1 MSIENLPTRDR
12 ILAACLELLENG
24 STARMSDIAKRAGV
38 SRQAVYLHF
47 TSRAE
52 LLIETTF
59 YLDRLHRSDERLA
72 PSRTAATGRA
82 RLDAFIA
89 AWAGY
94 LPIVWPL
101 LNALR
106 AMGPGDAEAQA
117 AVAQRMQDL
126 KEGCAAAITA
136 LERDGALSPAYAP
149 QHATDLLWAALQ
161 PEIWHRLVAD
171 CGWTQDQYA
180 ALIAQSARH
189 LFVQT
194 D

>member
-24 STARMSDIAKRAGV
+24 SNARMSDIAKRAGV

-47 TSRAE
+47 GSRAE

-59 YLDRLHRSDERLA
+59 FVDKLHNVDTRLA
-72 PSRTAATGRA
+72 PSREAKTGEIRLAAYI
-82 RLDAFIA
+82 D
-89 AWAGY
+89 AWAAY

-117 AVAQRMQDL
+117 AVDQRMQDM
-126 KEGCAAAITA
+126 KEGCDAAIMA
-136 LERDGALSPAYAP
+136 LKRDGMLSSTYTA
-149 QHATDLLWAALQ
+149 QQATDLLWAVLQ
-161 PEIWHRLVAD
+161 PEVWHRLVD
-171 CGWTQDQYA
+171 TCGWSQTQYA
-180 ALIAQSARH
+180 DLIAKTAGH
-189 LFVQT
+189 LFVQS